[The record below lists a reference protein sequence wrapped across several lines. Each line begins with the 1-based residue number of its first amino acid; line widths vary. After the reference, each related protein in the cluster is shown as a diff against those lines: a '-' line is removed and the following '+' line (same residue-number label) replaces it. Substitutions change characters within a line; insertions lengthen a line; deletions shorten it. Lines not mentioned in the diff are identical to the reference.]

1 MSLSRH
7 SRAMLL
13 NVLWHHQGGSS
24 RVGQPIRTALGIEQY
39 ARLSDEEI
47 AEAKWIDGLLSES
60 TALRAEL
67 AAASVYTPC
76 RRKDTPHVPV
86 KAIGPTNFAFYGIVE
101 TNEEFAERAGTQVKE
116 VEE

>member
-1 MSLSRH
+1 MTDIVQILREMQQEEDCP
-7 SRAMLL
+7 ML
-13 NVLWHHQGGSS
+13 VHMAFSEAIS
-24 RVGQPIRTALGIEQY
+24 
-39 ARLSDEEI
+39 EI
-47 AEAKWIDGLLSES
+47 
-60 TALRAEL
+60 TRLRAEL
-67 AAASVYTPC
+67 AAASVYKPC

>member
-1 MSLSRH
+1 MTDIVQILKEMQQEEDCP
-7 SRAMLL
+7 ML
-13 NVLWHHQGGSS
+13 VHMAFSEAIS
-24 RVGQPIRTALGIEQY
+24 
-39 ARLSDEEI
+39 EI
-47 AEAKWIDGLLSES
+47 
-60 TALRAEL
+60 TRLRAEL

-86 KAIGPTNFAFYGIVE
+86 KAIGPTIFAFYGIVE

>member
-1 MSLSRH
+1 MTDIVQILREMQQEEDCP
-7 SRAMLL
+7 ML
-13 NVLWHHQGGSS
+13 VHMAFSEAIS
-24 RVGQPIRTALGIEQY
+24 
-39 ARLSDEEI
+39 EI
-47 AEAKWIDGLLSES
+47 
-60 TALRAEL
+60 TRLRAEL

-116 VEE
+116 VED